1 MINAVLNV
9 ISVRQRYQ
17 LLVARE
23 SSVVSVTATRKHLQ
37 NVLTGVK
44 AGGKRGEGCS
54 FTKRIFMAFLLE
66 HVKRKLS
73 KLGDEVGAG
82 SPT

>member
-37 NVLTGVK
+37 NVLTGVEEG
-44 AGGKRGEGCS
+44 GGKEEKAAPS
-54 FTKRIFMAFLLE
+54 QNVFLW
-66 HVKRKLS
+66 HFYWN
-73 KLGDEVGAG
+73 
-82 SPT
+82 T